1 VQKDRVTYSLDPT
14 LRRAARV
21 AAARSGKRESEIVE
35 EALRAYL
42 VVGVLEEIWAQ
53 SPSDLGD
60 DEALHLAVAEQ
71 HAARRGKRGK

>member
-1 VQKDRVTYSLDPT
+1 MTYSLDRT

-42 VVGVLEEIWAQ
+42 AVGVLEEIWAQ
-53 SPSDLGD
+53 SPSDLAD
-60 DEALHLAVAEQ
+60 DKALELAVAEQ
-71 HAARRGKRGK
+71 HSARRGA